1 MKEGTLYCEHCG
13 EDIHIVPDF
22 EPEIEYNMEQT
33 LHDIAREMT
42 PEEDAT
48 DDQDV
53 QQSMTELQDWDEE
66 PLENTAKH
74 PFRWKFIV
82 LILVLAV
89 VAVVCTGFGIS
100 YSHYHSAEYQIKSAR
115 EYVASGEYDQAITCY
130 ERALEIDPGNITA
143 YGTAY
148 SYTRRG
154 YWFLKAFQNAELPAY
169 AVPCRR
175 CLSEDVDIF

>member
-1 MKEGTLYCEHCG
+1 
-13 EDIHIVPDF
+13 
-22 EPEIEYNMEQT
+22 
-33 LHDIAREMT
+33 MT

-48 DDQDV
+48 DDQDA

-115 EYVASGEYDQAITCY
+115 VCSFQ
-130 ERALEIDPGNITA
+130 GNTIRRLPVMNVRWKSIR
-143 YGTAY
+143 GT
-148 SYTRRG
+148 S
-154 YWFLKAFQNAELPAY
+154 P
-169 AVPCRR
+169 
-175 CLSEDVDIF
+175 

>member
-1 MKEGTLYCEHCG
+1 MKCPNCGAEMKEGTLYCEHCG

-48 DDQDV
+48 DDQDA

-130 ERALEIDPGNITA
+130 ERALEIDPGNIT
-143 YGTAY
+143 
-148 SYTRRG
+148 
-154 YWFLKAFQNAELPAY
+154 LKFELADIYFQKNNKMEYENLLREIVADA
-169 AVPCRR
+169 AAT
-175 CLSEDVDIF
+175 S

>member
-1 MKEGTLYCEHCG
+1 MKCPNCGAEMKEGTLYCEHCG

-48 DDQDV
+48 DDQDA

-115 EYVASGEYDQAITCY
+115 EYVASGEYDQAITFNTSAVNSGSSAEVGSSKNRILGCSAS
-130 ERALEIDPGNITA
+130 ALAMDTLCCCPPD
-143 YGTAY
+143 
-148 SYTRRG
+148 S
-154 YWFLKAFQNAELPAY
+154 W
-169 AVPCRR
+169 
-175 CLSEDVDIF
+175 

>member
-1 MKEGTLYCEHCG
+1 MKCPNCGAEMKEGTLYCEHCG

-48 DDQDV
+48 DDQDA

-100 YSHYHSAEYQIKSAR
+100 YCCGCR
-115 EYVASGEYDQAITCY
+115 
-130 ERALEIDPGNITA
+130 
-143 YGTAY
+143 
-148 SYTRRG
+148 SYFRTTG
-154 YWFLKAFQNAELPAY
+154 KCLWKADRHLCGQGRL
-169 AVPCRR
+169 
-175 CLSEDVDIF
+175 